1 MGVAPGPKQV
11 EVTDLL
17 NAVVAD
23 GNGSIPYIVEVAVT
37 DEGANTDHDITLT
50 RKSRVIDVWVVKTGG
65 AGTSSN
71 RITVKNT
78 ADAIT
83 DAIDHSVADK
93 VVVGVGTIDDAQ
105 NEIPEGGTLRVT
117 LTTGTGDDSCKVY
130 ILLLP
135 IS

>member
-11 EVTDLL
+11 EVTDLQ
-17 NAVVAD
+17 NAIVAD
-23 GNGSIPYIVEVAVT
+23 GNGSIPYIVEVVVT

-50 RKSRVIDVWVVKTGG
+50 RKSRVIDVWVIKTGG
-65 AGTSSN
+65 AGTGAN
-71 RITVKNT
+71 RITVKET
-78 ADAIT
+78 ANAIT

-93 VVVGVGTIDDAQ
+93 VVVGVGTIDDAE

-135 IS
+135 LS